1 LTDDDFDKL
10 LEELQQKIEYEEEQT
25 YSKVVIR
32 ECKNP
37 SNFGIL
43 DEPDAYG
50 EIKGPCGD
58 TMKISLRVEKRR
70 IKDAYFWTDGC
81 GATIACGSML
91 TKILKG
97 KTIQEAKKYT
107 SSELLIT
114 LDGLPV
120 EHQHCPILAIN
131 TLQQAIKNYDDERS
145 Y

>member
-1 LTDDDFDKL
+1 MTDDGLEKF
-10 LEELQQKIEYEEEQT
+10 LEELQQKIEYEEEQI

>member
-1 LTDDDFDKL
+1 MTDDDFDKL

>member
-1 LTDDDFDKL
+1 MTDNDFDKL
-10 LEELQQKIEYEEEQT
+10 LEELQQKIEYEEEQI